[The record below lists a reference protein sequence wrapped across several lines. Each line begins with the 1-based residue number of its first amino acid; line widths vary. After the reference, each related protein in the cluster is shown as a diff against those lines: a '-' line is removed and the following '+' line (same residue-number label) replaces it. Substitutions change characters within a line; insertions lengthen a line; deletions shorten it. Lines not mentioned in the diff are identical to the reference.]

1 MYIISTLK
9 ANKVNA
15 QEMESGSETPIK
27 VFRRPCLITRNG
39 KKKHI
44 ICKYVSNNYPYFNYM
59 PLLYSEFLLLLR

>member
-39 KKKHI
+39 KI
-44 ICKYVSNNYPYFNYM
+44 EAYNM
-59 PLLYSEFLLLLR
+59 

>member
-1 MYIISTLK
+1 MIAEQNPATKAVVYIISTLK

-44 ICKYVSNNYPYFNYM
+44 ISK
-59 PLLYSEFLLLLR
+59 

>member
-27 VFRRPCLITRNG
+27 VFRRPCLITRNE
-39 KKKHI
+39 KKSS
-44 ICKYVSNNYPYFNYM
+44 YNSNN
-59 PLLYSEFLLLLR
+59 